1 MACKI
6 AGLPWNPNGLMQISV
21 EQAHSAVHSAMQ
33 PVRTTNN
40 HRPLPVRL
48 AGLLVLCGLS
58 ATASAQGKKGAL
70 AKDFDKL
77 PAKERTRIAARETR
91 ESAEDT
97 AYLAV
102 MHRGDQAFQAGQFE
116 AALAAFQEARNLR
129 PYNVYPKVKIEDLQA
144 LISKRAAEQ
153 AAPSPPASGP
163 EVPGA
168 GAAVE
173 PVPPP
178 AQRAAAPTPAQAP
191 PPRAQAAQPPPVAAP
206 ANHPPAARQEMAPPP
221 ALGERIYKE
230 AGAVVTER
238 TVEDNGKPVTYKK
251 VVHPWGQTFYFKD
264 GLSIPAG
271 QWSGR
276 FSQ

>member
-1 MACKI
+1 MNKR
-6 AGLPWNPNGLMQISV
+6 P
-21 EQAHSAVHSAMQ
+21 
-33 PVRTTNN
+33 
-40 HRPLPVRL
+40 PLPVRL
-48 AGLLVLCGLS
+48 AGVLLLCGIS
-58 ATASAQGKKGAL
+58 AMATAQGKKAAL

-97 AYLAV
+97 AYQAV
-102 MHRGDQAFQAGQFE
+102 MHRGDQAFQAGQYE
-116 AALAAFQEARNLR
+116 VALAAFREARKLR

-153 AAPSPPASGP
+153 PGTTPPAPDAGGPGTGAAVPGLPAAQGTVPSAPATPPPVQVARPSPTAPPPVQPPAIRAESAPSP
-163 EVPGA
+163 
-168 GAAVE
+168 
-173 PVPPP
+173 
-178 AQRAAAPTPAQAP
+178 T
-191 PPRAQAAQPPPVAAP
+191 
-206 ANHPPAARQEMAPPP
+206 M
-221 ALGERIYKE
+221 GERVYKE

-238 TVEDNGKPVTYKK
+238 TVEDGGKPVTYKK

-271 QWSGR
+271 QWSAR